1 MKKAI
6 RVSLIG
12 LAVLL
17 VVLIGLYFSGT
28 GARLMFWAVTTF
40 YSPDHE
46 FDASLAVP
54 RPDYSKSENW
64 AALPD
69 KQDPADMIPA
79 GIDAR
84 DLQGSAPVD
93 VFFIHPTG
101 YLQGTSWT
109 SPMVVESGTE
119 ENTSW
124 MMANQASA
132 YNGCCNIYAPR
143 YREASIFSYLGT
155 TDEERDA
162 VHALAYQ
169 DVAAA
174 FEYFLREYNDG
185 RPFIIASH
193 SQGTHHARRL
203 LKERIDNT
211 PLAKKLVA
219 AYMIGSVMI
228 PISEQYLQSMSDIGA
243 CKTATDVGCIIHWD
257 TYGDGGDEALRPEPP
272 SLCTNPLSW
281 TTDENRVA
289 AEFNKGAVPISGKYN
304 MNFSGDDAPSNV
316 ALTPLGKPIPKHTW
330 AQCRNG
336 TLYVADQKG
345 TVFNDMASGGEKSYH
360 GLDYAL
366 FYMDIRENAKL
377 RVNTFLNQVRL

>member
-1 MKKAI
+1 
-6 RVSLIG
+6 
-12 LAVLL
+12 
-17 VVLIGLYFSGT
+17 
-28 GARLMFWAVTTF
+28 
-40 YSPDHE
+40 
-46 FDASLAVP
+46 
-54 RPDYSKSENW
+54 
-64 AALPD
+64 
-69 KQDPADMIPA
+69 MIPA

-257 TYGDGGDEALRPEPP
+257 TYGDGGVEALRPEPP